1 MTDTKSLLLNLE
13 GKTALVTGG
22 SRGIG
27 REISILLAKYGVFVV
42 VNFKSDDRAAQK
54 TLDAIIELPGKGS
67 LKKFDICDSVDVEKN
82 VKEMIAERK
91 SVEILVN
98 NAGIARD
105 GLLGRMKDADWK
117 TVVDT
122 NLTGA
127 FNMCRAL
134 AKSMI
139 RNRYGRIVNIS
150 STAGEVGN
158 AGQVNYSAA
167 KSGLIGLTKSLARE
181 LAPRNILVN
190 CVSPGIIIGGISEE
204 LSENQ
209 MEAIIQH
216 VPLGRLGTP
225 KDVAAAV
232 VFLCSDMANYI
243 TGQVLRINGGLYM

>member
-1 MTDTKSLLLNLE
+1 MTDTKSLLLNLY

-27 REISILLAKYGVFVV
+27 REISILLARYGVFVI
-42 VNFKSDDRAAQK
+42 VNFKSDDGAAQK
-54 TLDAIIELPGKGS
+54 TLDAILEIPGKGS
-67 LKKFDICDSVDVEKN
+67 LRKFDICDSADVEKN

-150 STAGEVGN
+150 STAGEIGN

-190 CVSPGIIIGGISEE
+190 CVSPGIISGGISEE

-232 VFLCSDMANYI
+232 AFLCSDMANYI

>member
-1 MTDTKSLLLNLE
+1 MTDTKSLLLNLY

-27 REISILLAKYGVFVV
+27 REISILLAKYGVFVI
-42 VNFKSDDRAAQK
+42 VNFKSDDGAAQK
-54 TLDAIIELPGKGS
+54 TLDAILEIPGKGS
-67 LKKFDICDSVDVEKN
+67 LRKFDICDSADVDKN

-150 STAGEVGN
+150 STAGEIGN

-190 CVSPGIIIGGISEE
+190 CVSPGIISGGISEQ

-232 VFLCSDMANYI
+232 AFLCSDMANYI

>member
-1 MTDTKSLLLNLE
+1 MTDTKSLLLNLY

-27 REISILLAKYGVFVV
+27 REISILLAGYGVFVI
-42 VNFKSDDRAAQK
+42 VNFKSDDGAAQK
-54 TLDAIIELPGKGS
+54 TLDAILEIPGKGS
-67 LKKFDICDSVDVEKN
+67 LRKFDICDSADVDKN

-150 STAGEVGN
+150 STAGEIGN

-190 CVSPGIIIGGISEE
+190 CVSPGIISGGISEQ

-232 VFLCSDMANYI
+232 AFLCSDMANYI

>member
-1 MTDTKSLLLNLE
+1 MTDTQSSLLSLE

-27 REISILLAKYGVFVV
+27 REISILLARYGAFVII
-42 VNFKSDDRAAQK
+42 NFKSDDRAAQK
-54 TLDAIIELPGKGS
+54 TLDTILQLPGKGC
-67 LKKFDICDSVDVEKN
+67 LKKFDVCDSVEVDKN
-82 VKEMIAERK
+82 VNATLAEIK
-91 SVEILVN
+91 SIEILVN

-105 GLLGRMKDADWK
+105 GLLGRMKDDDWK
-117 TVVDT
+117 TVIDT

-127 FNMCRAL
+127 FNMCRSL
-134 AKSMI
+134 TKSMI
-139 RNRYGRIVNIS
+139 RKRYGRIVNIS
-150 STAGEVGN
+150 STAGELGN

-167 KSGLIGLTKSLARE
+167 KSGLVGLTKALARE

-190 CVSPGIIIGGISEE
+190 CVSPGMISGGISEH

-209 MEAIIQH
+209 REAIIQH
-216 VPLGRLGTP
+216 VPLGRLGAP
-225 KDVAAAV
+225 QDVAASV

>member
-1 MTDTKSLLLNLE
+1 MTDTKSLLLNLY

-27 REISILLAKYGVFVV
+27 REISILLARYGVFVI
-42 VNFKSDDRAAQK
+42 VNFKSDDGAAQK
-54 TLDAIIELPGKGS
+54 TLDAILEIPGKGS
-67 LKKFDICDSVDVEKN
+67 LRKFDICDSVDVEKN

-150 STAGEVGN
+150 STAGEIGN

-190 CVSPGIIIGGISEE
+190 CVSPGIISGGISEQ

-232 VFLCSDMANYI
+232 AFLCSDMANYI

>member
-1 MTDTKSLLLNLE
+1 MTDAKSLLLSLD

-27 REISILLAKYGVFVV
+27 REISILLAKYGVFVI
-42 VNFKSDDRAAQK
+42 VNFKSDDGAAQT
-54 TLDAIIELPGKGS
+54 TLDAILELPGKGS
-67 LKKFDICDSVDVEKN
+67 LRKFDICDSVDVEKN

-150 STAGEVGN
+150 STAGELGN

-190 CVSPGIIIGGISEE
+190 CVSPGIISGGISEE

-232 VFLCSDMANYI
+232 AFLCSDMANYI

>member
-1 MTDTKSLLLNLE
+1 MTDTKSLLFNLY

-27 REISILLAKYGVFVV
+27 REISILLARYGVFVI
-42 VNFKSDDRAAQK
+42 VNFKSDDGAAQK
-54 TLDAIIELPGKGS
+54 TLDAILEIPGKGS
-67 LKKFDICDSVDVEKN
+67 LRKFDICDSADVEKN

-150 STAGEVGN
+150 STAGEIGN

-190 CVSPGIIIGGISEE
+190 CVSPGIISGGISEE

-232 VFLCSDMANYI
+232 AFLCSDMANYI

>member
-1 MTDTKSLLLNLE
+1 MTDTKSLLLSLE

-27 REISILLAKYGVFVV
+27 REISILLARYGVFVV

-54 TLDAIIELPGKGS
+54 TLDAILELPGKGS
-67 LKKFDICDSVDVEKN
+67 LKKFDICDSTDVEKN

-150 STAGEVGN
+150 STAGELGN

-190 CVSPGIIIGGISEE
+190 CVSPGIISGGISEE

-232 VFLCSDMANYI
+232 AFLCSDMANYI

>member
-1 MTDTKSLLLNLE
+1 MTDTKSLLLSLE

-27 REISILLAKYGVFVV
+27 REISILLARYGVFVV

-54 TLDAIIELPGKGS
+54 TLDAILELPGKGS
-67 LKKFDICDSVDVEKN
+67 LKKFDICDSADVEKN

-150 STAGEVGN
+150 STAGELGN

-190 CVSPGIIIGGISEE
+190 CVSPGIISGGISEE

-232 VFLCSDMANYI
+232 AFLCSDMANYI

>member
-1 MTDTKSLLLNLE
+1 MTETKSLLLSLE

-27 REISILLAKYGVFVV
+27 REISILLARYGVFVV

-54 TLDAIIELPGKGS
+54 TLDAILELPGKGS
-67 LKKFDICDSVDVEKN
+67 LKKFDICDSADVEKN

-150 STAGEVGN
+150 STAGELGN

-190 CVSPGIIIGGISEE
+190 CVSPGIISGGISEE

-232 VFLCSDMANYI
+232 AFLCSDMANYI

>member
-1 MTDTKSLLLNLE
+1 MTDTKSLLFNLY

-27 REISILLAKYGVFVV
+27 REISILLARYGVFVI
-42 VNFKSDDRAAQK
+42 VNFKSDDGAAQK
-54 TLDAIIELPGKGS
+54 TLEAILEIPGKGS
-67 LKKFDICDSVDVEKN
+67 LRKFDICDSADVEKN

-150 STAGEVGN
+150 STAGELGN

-190 CVSPGIIIGGISEE
+190 CVSPGIISGGISEE

-232 VFLCSDMANYI
+232 AFLCSDMANYI

>member
-1 MTDTKSLLLNLE
+1 MTDTKSLLFNLY

-27 REISILLAKYGVFVV
+27 REISILLARYGVFVI
-42 VNFKSDDRAAQK
+42 VNFKSDDGAAQK
-54 TLDAIIELPGKGS
+54 TLEAILEIPGKGS
-67 LKKFDICDSVDVEKN
+67 LRKFDICDSADVEKN

-150 STAGEVGN
+150 STAGEIGN

-190 CVSPGIIIGGISEE
+190 CVSPGIISGGISEE

-232 VFLCSDMANYI
+232 AFLCSDMANYI

>member
-1 MTDTKSLLLNLE
+1 MTDTKSLLLNLY

-27 REISILLAKYGVFVV
+27 REISILLARYGVFVI
-42 VNFKSDDRAAQK
+42 VNFKSDDGAAQK
-54 TLDAIIELPGKGS
+54 TLEAILEIPGKGS
-67 LKKFDICDSVDVEKN
+67 LRKFDICDSADVEKN

-150 STAGEVGN
+150 STAGEIGN

-190 CVSPGIIIGGISEE
+190 CVSPGIISGGISEE

-232 VFLCSDMANYI
+232 AFLCSDMANYI

>member
-1 MTDTKSLLLNLE
+1 MTDTKSLLFNLY

-27 REISILLAKYGVFVV
+27 REISILLARYGVFVI
-42 VNFKSDDRAAQK
+42 VNFKSDDGAAQT
-54 TLDAIIELPGKGS
+54 TLDAILELPGKGS
-67 LKKFDICDSVDVEKN
+67 LRKFDICDSVDVEKN

-150 STAGEVGN
+150 STAGEIGN

-190 CVSPGIIIGGISEE
+190 CVSPGIISGGISEE

-232 VFLCSDMANYI
+232 AFLCSDMANYI

>member
-1 MTDTKSLLLNLE
+1 MTDTKSLLFNLY

-27 REISILLAKYGVFVV
+27 REISILLAKYGVFVI
-42 VNFKSDDRAAQK
+42 VNFKSDDGAAQT
-54 TLDAIIELPGKGS
+54 TLDAILELPGKGS
-67 LKKFDICDSVDVEKN
+67 LRKFDICDSADVEKN

-150 STAGEVGN
+150 STAGELGN

-190 CVSPGIIIGGISEE
+190 CVSPGIISGGISEE

-232 VFLCSDMANYI
+232 AFLCSDMANYI

>member
-1 MTDTKSLLLNLE
+1 MTDTKSLLLNLY

-27 REISILLAKYGVFVV
+27 REISILLARYGVFVI
-42 VNFKSDDRAAQK
+42 VNFKSDDGAAQK
-54 TLDAIIELPGKGS
+54 TLHAILEIPGKGS
-67 LKKFDICDSVDVEKN
+67 LRKFDICDSADVDKN

-150 STAGEVGN
+150 STAGELGN

-167 KSGLIGLTKSLARE
+167 KSGLIGLTKSLDRK
-181 LAPRNILVN
+181 
-190 CVSPGIIIGGISEE
+190 ST
-204 LSENQ
+204 
-209 MEAIIQH
+209 
-216 VPLGRLGTP
+216 RLN
-225 KDVAAAV
+225 
-232 VFLCSDMANYI
+232 SSH
-243 TGQVLRINGGLYM
+243 

>member
-1 MTDTKSLLLNLE
+1 MTDTKSLLLNLY

-27 REISILLAKYGVFVV
+27 REISILLARYGVFVI
-42 VNFKSDDRAAQK
+42 VNFKSDDGAAQK
-54 TLDAIIELPGKGS
+54 TLDAILEIPGKGS
-67 LKKFDICDSVDVEKN
+67 LRKFDICDSADVDKN

-150 STAGEVGN
+150 STAGEIGN

-190 CVSPGIIIGGISEE
+190 CVSPGIISGGISEE

-232 VFLCSDMANYI
+232 AFLCSDMANYI

>member
-1 MTDTKSLLLNLE
+1 
-13 GKTALVTGG
+13 
-22 SRGIG
+22 
-27 REISILLAKYGVFVV
+27 
-42 VNFKSDDRAAQK
+42 
-54 TLDAIIELPGKGS
+54 
-67 LKKFDICDSVDVEKN
+67 
-82 VKEMIAERK
+82 
-91 SVEILVN
+91 
-98 NAGIARD
+98 
-105 GLLGRMKDADWK
+105 MKDADWK

-150 STAGEVGN
+150 STAGEIGN

-190 CVSPGIIIGGISEE
+190 CVSPGIISGGISEE

-232 VFLCSDMANYI
+232 AFLCSDMANYI

>member
-1 MTDTKSLLLNLE
+1 MTDTKSLLLSLE

-27 REISILLAKYGVFVV
+27 REISILLARYGVFVV

-54 TLDAIIELPGKGS
+54 TLDAILELHGKGS
-67 LKKFDICDSVDVEKN
+67 LKKFDICDSADVEKN

-150 STAGEVGN
+150 STAGELGN

-190 CVSPGIIIGGISEE
+190 CVSPGIISGGISEE

-232 VFLCSDMANYI
+232 AFLCSDMANYI

>member
-1 MTDTKSLLLNLE
+1 MTDTKSLLLNLY

-27 REISILLAKYGVFVV
+27 REISILLARYGVFVI
-42 VNFKSDDRAAQK
+42 VNFKSDDGAAQT
-54 TLDAIIELPGKGS
+54 TLDAILELPGKGS
-67 LKKFDICDSVDVEKN
+67 LRKFDICDSADVEKN

-150 STAGEVGN
+150 STAGEIGN

-190 CVSPGIIIGGISEE
+190 CVSPGIISGGISEE

-232 VFLCSDMANYI
+232 AFLCSDMANYI

>member
-1 MTDTKSLLLNLE
+1 MTDTKSLLFNLY

-27 REISILLAKYGVFVV
+27 REISILLARYGVFVI
-42 VNFKSDDRAAQK
+42 VNFKSDDGAAQT
-54 TLDAIIELPGKGS
+54 TLDAILELPGKGS
-67 LKKFDICDSVDVEKN
+67 LRKFDICDSADVEKN

-150 STAGEVGN
+150 STAGELGN

-190 CVSPGIIIGGISEE
+190 CVSPGIISGGISEE

-232 VFLCSDMANYI
+232 AFLCSDMANYI

>member
-1 MTDTKSLLLNLE
+1 MTDTKSLLLNLY

-27 REISILLAKYGVFVV
+27 REISILLARYGVFVI
-42 VNFKSDDRAAQK
+42 VNFKSDDGAAQK
-54 TLDAIIELPGKGS
+54 TLDAILEIPGKGS
-67 LKKFDICDSVDVEKN
+67 LRKFDICDSADVDKN

-150 STAGEVGN
+150 STAGELGN

-190 CVSPGIIIGGISEE
+190 CVSPGIISGGISEQ

-232 VFLCSDMANYI
+232 AFLCSDMANYI

>member
-1 MTDTKSLLLNLE
+1 MTDTQSSLLSLE

-27 REISILLAKYGVFVV
+27 REISILLARYGAFVII
-42 VNFKSDDRAAQK
+42 NFKSDDRAAQK
-54 TLDAIIELPGKGS
+54 TLDTILQLPGKGC
-67 LKKFDICDSVDVEKN
+67 LKKFDVCDSVEVDKN
-82 VKEMIAERK
+82 VNATLAEIK
-91 SVEILVN
+91 SIEILVN

-105 GLLGRMKDADWK
+105 GLLGRMKDDDWK
-117 TVVDT
+117 TVIDT

-134 AKSMI
+134 TKSMI
-139 RNRYGRIVNIS
+139 RKRYGRIVNIS
-150 STAGEVGN
+150 STAGELGN

-167 KSGLIGLTKSLARE
+167 KSGLVGLTKALARE

-190 CVSPGIIIGGISEE
+190 CVSPGMISGGISEH

-209 MEAIIQH
+209 REAIIQH
-216 VPLGRLGTP
+216 VPLGRLGAP
-225 KDVAAAV
+225 QDVAASV

>member
-1 MTDTKSLLLNLE
+1 MTDTKSLLLNLY

-27 REISILLAKYGVFVV
+27 REISILLARYGVFVI
-42 VNFKSDDRAAQK
+42 VNFKSDDGAAQK
-54 TLDAIIELPGKGS
+54 TLDAILEIPGKGS
-67 LKKFDICDSVDVEKN
+67 LRKFDICDSADVDKN

-150 STAGEVGN
+150 STAGELGN

-190 CVSPGIIIGGISEE
+190 CVSPGIISGGISEE

-232 VFLCSDMANYI
+232 AFLCSDMANYI

>member
-181 LAPRNILVN
+181 LAPRSILVN

>member
-1 MTDTKSLLLNLE
+1 
-13 GKTALVTGG
+13 VTGG

-27 REISILLAKYGVFVV
+27 REISILLARYGVFVI
-42 VNFKSDDRAAQK
+42 VNFKSDDGAAQK
-54 TLDAIIELPGKGS
+54 TLEAILEIPGKGS
-67 LKKFDICDSVDVEKN
+67 LRKFDICDSADVEKN

-150 STAGEVGN
+150 STAGELGN

-190 CVSPGIIIGGISEE
+190 CVSPGIISGGISEE

-232 VFLCSDMANYI
+232 AFLCSDMANYI

>member
-1 MTDTKSLLLNLE
+1 MTETESLLLSLE

-27 REISILLAKYGVFVV
+27 REISILLARYGVFVV

-54 TLDAIIELPGKGS
+54 TLDAILELPGKGS
-67 LKKFDICDSVDVEKN
+67 LKKFDICDSADVEKN

-150 STAGEVGN
+150 STAGELGN

-190 CVSPGIIIGGISEE
+190 CVSPGIISGGISEE

-232 VFLCSDMANYI
+232 AFLCSDMANYI

>member
-1 MTDTKSLLLNLE
+1 MTDTKSLLLNLY

-27 REISILLAKYGVFVV
+27 REISILLARYGVFVI
-42 VNFKSDDRAAQK
+42 VNFKSDDGAAQK
-54 TLDAIIELPGKGS
+54 TLDAILEIPGKGS
-67 LKKFDICDSVDVEKN
+67 LRKFDICDSADVDKN

-150 STAGEVGN
+150 STAGEIGN

-190 CVSPGIIIGGISEE
+190 CVSPGIISGGISEQ

-232 VFLCSDMANYI
+232 AFLCSDMANYI

>member
-1 MTDTKSLLLNLE
+1 MTDTKSLLLSLE

-27 REISILLAKYGVFVV
+27 REISILLARYGVFVV

-54 TLDAIIELPGKGS
+54 TLDAILELPGKGS

-150 STAGEVGN
+150 STAGELGN

-190 CVSPGIIIGGISEE
+190 CVSPGIISGGISEE

-232 VFLCSDMANYI
+232 AFLCSDMANYI

>member
-1 MTDTKSLLLNLE
+1 MTDTQSSLLSLE

-27 REISILLAKYGVFVV
+27 REISILLARYGAFVII
-42 VNFKSDDRAAQK
+42 NFKSDDRAAQK
-54 TLDAIIELPGKGS
+54 TLDTILQLPGKGC
-67 LKKFDICDSVDVEKN
+67 LKKFDVCDSVEVDKN
-82 VKEMIAERK
+82 VNATLAEIK
-91 SVEILVN
+91 SIEILVN

-105 GLLGRMKDADWK
+105 GLLGRMKDDDWK
-117 TVVDT
+117 TVIDT

-134 AKSMI
+134 TKSMI
-139 RNRYGRIVNIS
+139 RKRYGRIVNIS
-150 STAGEVGN
+150 STAGELGN

-167 KSGLIGLTKSLARE
+167 KSGLVGLTKALARE

-190 CVSPGIIIGGISEE
+190 CVSPGMISGGISEH
-204 LSENQ
+204 LSDNKR
-209 MEAIIQH
+209 EAIIQH
-216 VPLGRLGTP
+216 VPLGRLGAP
-225 KDVAAAV
+225 QDVAASV

>member
-1 MTDTKSLLLNLE
+1 MTDTKSLLLSLD

-27 REISILLAKYGVFVV
+27 REISILLARYGVFVI
-42 VNFKSDDRAAQK
+42 VNFKSDDGAAQK
-54 TLDAIIELPGKGS
+54 TLDAILEIPGKGS
-67 LKKFDICDSVDVEKN
+67 LRKFDICDSVAVEKN

-150 STAGEVGN
+150 STAGELGN

-190 CVSPGIIIGGISEE
+190 CVSPGIISGGISED

-232 VFLCSDMANYI
+232 AFLCSDMANYI

>member
-1 MTDTKSLLLNLE
+1 MTDTKSLLLSLE

-27 REISILLAKYGVFVV
+27 REISILLARYGVFVV
-42 VNFKSDDRAAQK
+42 VNFKSDDRAAQE
-54 TLDAIIELPGKGS
+54 TLDAILELPGKGS
-67 LKKFDICDSVDVEKN
+67 LKKFDICDSADVEKN

-150 STAGEVGN
+150 STAGELGN

-190 CVSPGIIIGGISEE
+190 CVSPGIISGGISEE

-232 VFLCSDMANYI
+232 AFLCSDMANYI